1 MEISCREIIREL
13 SRYIDRDIEP
23 ALRREIEE
31 HIPKCAHCT
40 AVLDGT
46 RNVIR
51 LIGDNRSF
59 DLPVGFS
66 QRLRKRLSREA
77 FNDKR

>member
-77 FNDKR
+77 FSDKR